1 MSPQIGTISCPGFTW
16 CHQGNKL
23 DSAST
28 RPPSPLL
35 LWTDSAPLPGL
46 QGTALGEFCKAEVT
60 PPFLCS
66 KMGLWCRNRGMG
78 PSPPGSSTQPPCSL
92 LPNPTLHHFALNF
105 SPLVEGDGHLHLSQ
119 TFVPIAPLTWVL
131 DLSLTNTCSSFSI
144 MNKYHILSRAS
155 HHFSKQSS
163 LFQAAYAYFDH
174 FLQCLKW
181 HLNIFTQYV

>member
-1 MSPQIGTISCPGFTW
+1 MSPQIGMISCPGFTW
-16 CHQGNKL
+16 CRQGNKL

-28 RPPSPLL
+28 RPPVSSPAMDRLCSPP
-35 LWTDSAPLPGL
+35 WPPGHGFGRVL
-46 QGTALGEFCKAEVT
+46 QGRSDPTIPVLKNGALMPKPWHG
-60 PPFLCS
+60 PFTTWL
-66 KMGLWCRNRGMG
+66 
-78 PSPPGSSTQPPCSL
+78 QHAASL
-92 LPNPTLHHFALNF
+92 LTAPQPDPALNF

-174 FLQCLKW
+174 FLQSLKW